1 MNFCNFFVNKINFK
15 VEVAHVFEKINSCK
29 TCQWAIFA
37 HGRAHVLPENRV
49 NDVTATLIIWKT
61 LYECTC
67 TDKWHGTYIIVS
79 KPKYDIAWYILYMY
93 QKYEMVYTLVYVCI
107 LINEISLT
115 GLLFWNI
122 IVHVIVNVQ
131 FMAQRER
138 ENLNFKKQSYCYI
151 SFTYLS
157 VIGFF
162 NMFYGASKY
171 SSRWGNSDLILFHL
185 MICMIFLEIVSSM
198 DIFSLTIVFLGSI

>member
-1 MNFCNFFVNKINFK
+1 M
-15 VEVAHVFEKINSCK
+15 
-29 TCQWAIFA
+29 T
-37 HGRAHVLPENRV
+37 
-49 NDVTATLIIWKT
+49 
-61 LYECTC
+61 
-67 TDKWHGTYIIVS
+67 
-79 KPKYDIAWYILYMY
+79 WYILYMY
-93 QKYEMVYTLVYVCI
+93 QKYEMVYTLVYVYI

-138 ENLNFKKQSYCYI
+138 ERELRFLKKSYCYI

-157 VIGFF
+157 VIVFL

-171 SSRWGNSDLILFHL
+171 SSRWGNSDVILILFHL
-185 MICMIFLEIVSSM
+185 MICMNFFFRTCIVNGYIFFNHCFFGFIKYSVHG
-198 DIFSLTIVFLGSI
+198 FCVVFYLNRSCAWLLHV